1 MLKFK
6 KRTRGTYISRTERYT
21 VRIEK
26 QDISREWVL
35 SIQDHQNKDCLTDTT
50 YTTYNK
56 KSYCIEH
63 ANNFINN

>member
-6 KRTRGTYISRTERYT
+6 KITRGSYISKTERYT
-21 VRIEK
+21 IRIEK
-26 QDISREWVL
+26 QDISKEWVL
-35 SIQDHQNKDCLTDTT
+35 SIQDNQNIDCLTDTT

-63 ANNFINN
+63 ATNYINN